1 MWLERSS
8 DGVKSWGHPSDSLS
22 GHWLAPCLSSR
33 VPDLRSGS
41 DVAGT
46 ECEVPSCLFQEGLRP
61 AGWGFQSRLPRSVPL
76 GTPLSFHWP
85 GLQESRTGFAFFPC
99 LGYFMVLK
107 IVAGGCSVYSERM
120 VGKLNWSSGFKSRKR
135 LLRAGAP
142 PVACSP
148 SPSFPVRAW
157 ISKAL
162 HSSRK
167 ENEKKKARFFFPA
180 PPRGA
185 LGPQAGYQG
194 RTAHYREVLP

>member
-1 MWLERSS
+1 M
-8 DGVKSWGHPSDSLS
+8 
-22 GHWLAPCLSSR
+22 
-33 VPDLRSGS
+33 
-41 DVAGT
+41 AGT

-61 AGWGFQSRLPRSVPL
+61 AGWGFQSRLPLSVPL

-120 VGKLNWSSGFKSRKR
+120 VGKLNWSPGFKSRKR

-148 SPSFPVRAW
+148 SPSFPVHAW

>member
-1 MWLERSS
+1 MRFPAVFSKRVCARQ
-8 DGVKSWGHPSDSLS
+8 DGVFRAGCRGRYPS
-22 GHWLAPCLSSR
+22 
-33 VPDLRSGS
+33 V
-41 DVAGT
+41 
-46 ECEVPSCLFQEGLRP
+46 
-61 AGWGFQSRLPRSVPL
+61 PRSPFT
-76 GTPLSFHWP
+76 GWP
-85 GLQESRTGFAFFPC
+85 GLQESRTGCAFFPC

-107 IVAGGCSVYSERM
+107 IVAGGCSVYSEWM
-120 VGKLNWSSGFKSRKR
+120 VGKLNWSPGFKSRKG
-135 LLRAGAP
+135 LLRARAP
-142 PVACSP
+142 PMACSP

-162 HSSRK
+162 PSSRK